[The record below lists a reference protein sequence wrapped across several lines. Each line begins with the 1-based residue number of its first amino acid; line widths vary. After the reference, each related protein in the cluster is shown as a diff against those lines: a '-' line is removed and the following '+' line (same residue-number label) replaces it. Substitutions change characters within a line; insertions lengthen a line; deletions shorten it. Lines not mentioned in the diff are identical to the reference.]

1 MNARGL
7 IVVAS
12 MLLVGSVGWA
22 EPDEYAVDAED
33 DFELAAQ
40 EMADAMADGGFELD
54 DAKFAGNPMQRL
66 FKKWPEDLVVAP
78 IPSRSPQLGFQ
89 LSVVGGYFLGDRGE
103 DAKKRPSAIGGFA
116 MASDNG
122 SYAFGAGGKFHL
134 LDDRLRL
141 QAGAGYADIRYKF
154 YGFGDFV
161 GDSGINIEIEQEAP
175 LYFANAKWR
184 FWNQLY
190 AGIGFVRGNVETR
203 TRVPL
208 PPEWPREITPSFNVD
223 LGALWVPVQFDS
235 RDHEQFPRR
244 GWLIDGD
251 TKIYRDDF
259 GSDFEAETYKLALN
273 HYRAMRTRDALA
285 LRAVIKATGG
295 NAPFFLLSSF
305 GSGPDLRGYP
315 AGRYRDKLMYA
326 VQGEYRWHLHD
337 SWILTGFAGVGE
349 VADEIGDFGDDFL
362 PAAGIGA
369 RYVLSKK
376 HRVSISAD
384 LAVGK
389 HGAEFYIGIGEAF

>member
-1 MNARGL
+1 M
-7 IVVAS
+7 
-12 MLLVGSVGWA
+12 
-22 EPDEYAVDAED
+22 
-33 DFELAAQ
+33 
-40 EMADAMADGGFELD
+40 
-54 DAKFAGNPMQRL
+54 
-66 FKKWPEDLVVAP
+66 
-78 IPSRSPQLGFQ
+78 
-89 LSVVGGYFLGDRGE
+89 
-103 DAKKRPSAIGGFA
+103 
-116 MASDNG
+116 
-122 SYAFGAGGKFHL
+122 
-134 LDDRLRL
+134 
-141 QAGAGYADIRYKF
+141 
-154 YGFGDFV
+154 
-161 GDSGINIEIEQEAP
+161 
-175 LYFANAKWR
+175 
-184 FWNQLY
+184 
-190 AGIGFVRGNVETR
+190 
-203 TRVPL
+203 
-208 PPEWPREITPSFNVD
+208 D